1 MPVEQKRNMIDESD
15 AASIARQ
22 CNLVDLKRST
32 YYYKPQPVNDK
43 DLKIMAEMDKLH
55 MEDPTR
61 GTRRMMDELFK
72 LDLKVGRQHVRK
84 LMQIMRMKTIYC
96 RPRTTVITPG
106 DYKFPYLL
114 RNLKINHVNQV
125 WAIDITYVPMKKG
138 YMYLFV
144 IIDLYSRYIV
154 GWSVSN
160 TMETSWITQTLM
172 KAISQ
177 YGIPEII
184 NSDQGS
190 QFTSEDYVSYIKS
203 LKTCEI
209 SMDAKGVPLTMSM
222 WNASFE
228 PSNTRNSTLFNW
240 TPDTMW
246 SRLAMS
252 LSIIII
258 VEEIIHPY
266 KKEPRKMFTN
276 QLHRQTL
283 SSSMESKL
291 FPKFI
296 LETSKE
302 GSPENFRITLTAYPG
317 VDNTIN
323 LNLSKNCTVKLDQ
336 LSTNV

>member
-114 RNLKINHVNQV
+114 RSLKINRVNQV

-209 SMDAKGVPLTMSM
+209 SMDGKGRAIDNVYVERFFRTIKYEKLY
-222 WNASFE
+222 
-228 PSNTRNSTLFNW
+228 LIQL
-240 TPDTMW
+240 DTGHDVVKACDEFINYYNCRRDH
-246 SRLAMS
+246 SS
-252 LSIIII
+252 LQ
-258 VEEIIHPY
+258 
-266 KKEPRKMFTN
+266 KRT
-276 QLHRQTL
+276 
-283 SSSMESKL
+283 
-291 FPKFI
+291 
-296 LETSKE
+296 
-302 GSPENFRITLTAYPG
+302 PENVYKSVA
-317 VDNTIN
+317 
-323 LNLSKNCTVKLDQ
+323 
-336 LSTNV
+336 

>member
-114 RNLKINHVNQV
+114 RNLKINRVNQV

-203 LKTCEI
+203 LKTFEI
-209 SMDAKGVPLTMSM
+209 SMDGKGRAIDNVYVERFFRTIKYEKLY
-222 WNASFE
+222 
-228 PSNTRNSTLFNW
+228 LIQL
-240 TPDTMW
+240 DTGHDVVKACDEFINYYNCRRDH
-246 SRLAMS
+246 SS
-252 LSIIII
+252 LQ
-258 VEEIIHPY
+258 
-266 KKEPRKMFTN
+266 KRT
-276 QLHRQTL
+276 
-283 SSSMESKL
+283 
-291 FPKFI
+291 
-296 LETSKE
+296 
-302 GSPENFRITLTAYPG
+302 PENVYKSVA
-317 VDNTIN
+317 
-323 LNLSKNCTVKLDQ
+323 
-336 LSTNV
+336 

>member
-209 SMDAKGVPLTMSM
+209 SMDGKGRAIDNVYVERFFRTIKYEKLY
-222 WNASFE
+222 
-228 PSNTRNSTLFNW
+228 LIQL
-240 TPDTMW
+240 DTGHDVVKACDEFINYYNCRRDH
-246 SRLAMS
+246 SS
-252 LSIIII
+252 LQ
-258 VEEIIHPY
+258 
-266 KKEPRKMFTN
+266 KRT
-276 QLHRQTL
+276 
-283 SSSMESKL
+283 
-291 FPKFI
+291 
-296 LETSKE
+296 
-302 GSPENFRITLTAYPG
+302 PENVYKSVA
-317 VDNTIN
+317 
-323 LNLSKNCTVKLDQ
+323 
-336 LSTNV
+336 

>member
-15 AASIARQ
+15 AVSIARQ
-22 CNLVDLKRST
+22 CDLAELKRST
-32 YYYKPQPVNDK
+32 YYYRPQPVNDK

-55 MEDPTR
+55 LEDPTR
-61 GTRRMMDELFK
+61 GTRRMMDELVK

-209 SMDAKGVPLTMSM
+209 SMDGKGRAIDNVYVERFFRTIKYEKLY
-222 WNASFE
+222 
-228 PSNTRNSTLFNW
+228 LIQL
-240 TPDTMW
+240 DTGHDVVKACDEFINYYNCRRDH
-246 SRLAMS
+246 SS
-252 LSIIII
+252 LQ
-258 VEEIIHPY
+258 
-266 KKEPRKMFTN
+266 KRT
-276 QLHRQTL
+276 
-283 SSSMESKL
+283 
-291 FPKFI
+291 
-296 LETSKE
+296 
-302 GSPENFRITLTAYPG
+302 PENVYKSVA
-317 VDNTIN
+317 
-323 LNLSKNCTVKLDQ
+323 
-336 LSTNV
+336 

>member
-114 RNLKINHVNQV
+114 RNLKINCVNQV

-209 SMDAKGVPLTMSM
+209 SMDGKGRAIDNVYVERFFRTIKYEKLYLIQLDTGHDVVKACDEFI
-222 WNASFE
+222 NYY
-228 PSNTRNSTLFNW
+228 NCRRNHS
-240 TPDTMW
+240 
-246 SRLAMS
+246 S
-252 LSIIII
+252 LQ
-258 VEEIIHPY
+258 
-266 KKEPRKMFTN
+266 KRT
-276 QLHRQTL
+276 
-283 SSSMESKL
+283 
-291 FPKFI
+291 
-296 LETSKE
+296 
-302 GSPENFRITLTAYPG
+302 PENVYKSVA
-317 VDNTIN
+317 
-323 LNLSKNCTVKLDQ
+323 
-336 LSTNV
+336 